1 MNRVRLATYT
11 TLAMIAFAGN
21 SLFCRMALK
30 ETNIDAASFTSV
42 RLLSGAAML
51 WLLMRWQQQ
60 APLTHGNW
68 RSAVALFIYAITL
81 SFAYRS
87 IDTGAGALMLFGAVQ
102 ATMIISGL
110 VAGERMSSIQV
121 IGLVSATIGLLI
133 LVSPSV
139 EAPSMLDSILMLS
152 SGVAWGLYSLWGR
165 GQPNPAAATAGNF
178 LRAAPLAV
186 ALILITLPSLHLDTQ
201 GVLYAVLSGA
211 VTSALGY
218 VLWYQVIQHMKAIT
232 ASTVQLSAPVIA
244 AIGGMLI
251 LAEALTFNLVIASI
265 LILGGIFLVLRK
277 GM

>member
-1 MNRVRLATYT
+1 LNRVRLATYT

-30 ETNIDAASFTSV
+30 ETGIDAASFTSV

-68 RSAVALFIYAITL
+68 RSAVALFIYAVAL

-139 EAPSMLDSILMLS
+139 EAPSMLDSSLMLS
-152 SGVAWGLYSLWGR
+152 SGVAWGLYSLWGQ

-186 ALILITLPSLHLDTQ
+186 ALILITLPSLRPDAQ

-232 ASTVQLSAPVIA
+232 ASTVQLTSPVIA
-244 AIGGMLI
+244 AIGGILI
-251 LAEALTFNLVIASI
+251 LAEALTLNLVIASI